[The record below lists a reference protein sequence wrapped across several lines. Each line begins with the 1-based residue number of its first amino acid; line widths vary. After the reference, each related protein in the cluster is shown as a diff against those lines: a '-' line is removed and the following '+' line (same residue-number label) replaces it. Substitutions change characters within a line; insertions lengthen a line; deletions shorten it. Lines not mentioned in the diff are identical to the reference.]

1 MLYYARIDLSE
12 GIYDDIFYPQ
22 LFSEE
27 GLLET

>member
-12 GIYDDIFYPQ
+12 GIYDDILNPQ

-27 GLLET
+27 ALLEA